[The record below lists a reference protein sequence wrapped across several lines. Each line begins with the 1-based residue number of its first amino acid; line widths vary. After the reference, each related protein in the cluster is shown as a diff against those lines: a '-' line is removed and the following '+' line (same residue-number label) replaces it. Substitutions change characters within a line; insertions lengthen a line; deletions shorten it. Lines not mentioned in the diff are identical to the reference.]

1 MKWFENIPKSFLPF
15 MIRVTDND
23 VPLTPYLS
31 KGQKKKDSKDAYQTR
46 SRGPPPSHQEDLLLE
61 Y

>member
-1 MKWFENIPKSFLPF
+1 